1 MTETKANY
9 STTNVPP
16 ERTQAELR
24 KVLKAAGC
32 SDIGYREENDRSG
45 QLSGLVAE
53 FTSSEDGAT
62 YGYRVRVPFSA
73 ARMVRKPKESW
84 QQAEERETRR
94 LWRVLYWQVKRRMEA
109 IEEGISEFRRE
120 FGFDIVDPM
129 TNVTV
134 WEAMNNSQVFERMA
148 LGGPGLK
155 LLGGGR

>member
-1 MTETKANY
+1 MPEGKANY
-9 STTNVPP
+9 ATTNVPP

-32 SDIGYREENDRSG
+32 GDIGYREENDRAG

-53 FTSSEDGAT
+53 FTAT
-62 YGYRVRVPFSA
+62 EEGSTFGYRVRVPFNSA
-73 ARMVRKPKESW
+73 ALIRKPKESW
-84 QQAEERETRR
+84 SQAEERETRR

-120 FGFDIVDPM
+120 FGFDIVDPV

-134 WEAMNNSQVFERMA
+134 WEAMNKGNFFDRVA
-148 LGGPGLK
+148 IGGPGLP
-155 LLGGGR
+155 LLESGR